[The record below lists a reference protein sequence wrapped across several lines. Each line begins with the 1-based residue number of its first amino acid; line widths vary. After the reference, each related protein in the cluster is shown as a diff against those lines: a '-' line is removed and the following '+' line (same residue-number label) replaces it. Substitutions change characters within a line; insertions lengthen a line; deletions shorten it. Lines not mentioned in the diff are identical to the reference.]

1 MKQCCGIWVTKYSA
15 ELSGEEIL
23 RLNKLEKKYDLISD
37 AFEQARSSTYG
48 VDYLRRFIDCFVPM
62 KASPVLLDIGC
73 GTGIPLTKQLVKS
86 GFQVIGVDISTE
98 MIEKARRNVPEAT
111 FITGDIVSLVINRKF
126 DGVLAWD
133 SLFHLPLENQE
144 KTIRKIIKML
154 NNDGILMFTTGGQA
168 GELVSSMFDTE
179 FYYSSLSMD
188 HYERILVEEECE
200 MLFNEIDDSRSKG
213 HRVICCRKK

>member
-1 MKQCCGIWVTKYSA
+1 
-15 ELSGEEIL
+15 
-23 RLNKLEKKYDLISD
+23 
-37 AFEQARSSTYG
+37 
-48 VDYLRRFIDCFVPM
+48 M

-98 MIEKARRNVPEAT
+98 MIEKARRNVHEAT

-144 KTIRKIIKML
+144 KTIRRIIKML

-179 FYYSSLSMD
+179 FYYSSLSVD
-188 HYERILVEEECE
+188 HITSASWLKNVRFYSMKLMIQGV
-200 MLFNEIDDSRSKG
+200 KG
-213 HRVICCRKK
+213 IE

>member
-1 MKQCCGIWVTKYSA
+1 M
-15 ELSGEEIL
+15 
-23 RLNKLEKKYDLISD
+23 NKLEKNYDLISN

-48 VDYLRRFIDCFVPM
+48 MDYLRRFLDCFVTI

-73 GTGIPLTKQLVKS
+73 GTGIPLTKQLILE
-86 GFQVIGVDISTE
+86 GFIVIGLDISDA

-111 FITGDIVSLVINRKF
+111 FITGDIVSIEINRKF
-126 DGVLAWD
+126 DGILAWD

-144 KTIRKIIKML
+144 KTIRKIIRML

-179 FYYSSLSMD
+179 FYYSSLSVD
-188 HYERILVEEECE
+188 HYERILVQEECE
-200 MLFNEIDDSRSKG
+200 ILFNEIDDSMSKG
-213 HRVICCRKK
+213 HRVICCRKKLDSNIT